1 MGDWC
6 CWVPG
11 SWFVERDE
19 FARSW
24 RSSEAIP
31 RQCGERARLW
41 IEYDQSDYKAERE
54 LDLTGALVGFF
65 CLFGGPIS
73 NRLGLNWTLLLGAV
87 GYPIYS

>member
-6 CWVPG
+6 CRVPG

-19 FARSW
+19 FVGSW
-24 RSSEAIP
+24 RSSEAIS
-31 RQCGERARLW
+31 RQCGQCACLR
-41 IEYDQSDYKAERE
+41 IEYDQSETKAERG
-54 LDLTGALVGFF
+54 LYLTGALVGFF